1 MLIVPPGTGDPIPG
15 ATLIGRAEWV
25 DGAVCILDQTVP
37 PGVLIA
43 AHIHDRETQLA
54 YVVSGTL
61 TFYVDDEE
69 ETVSEGGLVV
79 RPAGSVHALWN
90 ATDEPARM
98 VEITTPAT
106 NWQAFVLELEAL
118 FARGDAD
125 PEELVTLSERYG
137 TRLTPDVTKALAL
150 RHGLTT
156 GVGYSTG

>member
-1 MLIVPPGTGDPIPG
+1 MLIVPPGAGDPVPG

-25 DGAVCILDQTVP
+25 DGAVCMLDQTVP
-37 PGVLIA
+37 PGVLVA

-54 YVVSGTL
+54 YVVSGAL
-61 TFYVDDEE
+61 TFYVDNEKE
-69 ETVSEGGLVV
+69 SVSEGGLVV

-118 FARGDAD
+118 FARGDAA
-125 PEELVTLSERYG
+125 PEELATLSERYG
-137 TRLTPDVTKALAL
+137 TRLAPDVTSALAL

-156 GVGYSTG
+156 GVGYSTD